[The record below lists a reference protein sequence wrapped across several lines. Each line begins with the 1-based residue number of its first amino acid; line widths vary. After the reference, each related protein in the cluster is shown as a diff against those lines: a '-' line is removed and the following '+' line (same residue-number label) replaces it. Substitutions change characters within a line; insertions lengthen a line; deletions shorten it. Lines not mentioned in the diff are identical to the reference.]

1 MKNGLYVVMG
11 VAGSG
16 KSVIGA
22 TLARSLNVA
31 FIEGDDLHSA
41 ANVARMAS
49 GIPLT
54 DEDRRDWLAALAEEI
69 RQAKNAGVGLVVT
82 CSALKRSYRDVLRGA
97 ASDLQFIFL
106 DGPRALIAERL
117 KHRTGHYM
125 PASLLDSQFATL
137 EEPMA
142 DERVW
147 KFDIAKSPAA
157 IVTEI
162 LGLVANDA

>member
-1 MKNGLYVVMG
+1 VKNGLYVVMG

-54 DEDRRDWLAALAEEI
+54 DDDRRDWLAALAEQI

-82 CSALKRSYRDVLRGA
+82 CSALRRSYRDVLRGA
-97 ASDLQFIFL
+97 ASDVRFIFL
-106 DGPRALIAERL
+106 DGPRALIAQRL
-117 KHRTGHYM
+117 QNRTGHYM
-125 PASLLDSQFATL
+125 PPSLLDSQFATL
-137 EEPMA
+137 EVPMA

-147 KFDIAKSPAA
+147 KFDIASSPEQ
-157 IVTEI
+157 IVAEI
-162 LGLVANDA
+162 LARVANDT

>member
-1 MKNGLYVVMG
+1 VKNDLYVVMG

-41 ANVARMAS
+41 ANVARMGS

-54 DEDRRDWLAALAEEI
+54 DDDRRDWLAALAERI
-69 RQAKNAGVGLVVT
+69 REAKTAGVGVVVT
-82 CSALKRSYRDVLRGA
+82 CSALKNSYRDVLRCA
-97 ASDLQFIFL
+97 ASDVQFIFL

-117 KHRTGHYM
+117 KNRTGHYM
-125 PASLLDSQFATL
+125 PLSLLDSQFATL
-137 EEPMA
+137 EVPKV
-142 DERVW
+142 DEHVW
-147 KFDIAKSPAA
+147 KFDIAKSPEQ
-157 IVTEI
+157 IVAGI
-162 LGLVANDA
+162 LTRVANDT